1 MPREG
6 LEVADVFRHFGP
18 AFRDQ
23 HGAVLSG
30 ARRRAMIAI
39 ENCRTAA
46 LGGHVERC
54 GECGHQRIAYDSCR
68 NRNCPKCQGL
78 ARAQWIADRQAELLD
93 VPYFHVV
100 FTVPTEI
107 EVIAFQNQTV
117 VYDILFRAASE
128 TLCTIAADPEHLGAE
143 IGFLGVLH
151 TWGQNL
157 LHHLHIHFLV
167 PGGGIAPGGQHWIPC
182 RPRFFLPVGVLSQMF
197 RGKFL
202 HYLEKTFSAGELKR
216 LTAIC
221 RSPPH
226 SGVTWRLF
234 GTPSAE

>member
-6 LEVADVFRHFGP
+6 LEVADVFRRFGP
-18 AFRDQ
+18 AFREQ
-23 HGAVLSG
+23 HGTSLSG

-39 ENCRTAA
+39 ESCRTAA

-54 GECGHQRIAYDSCR
+54 GACGHQRIAYDSCR

-78 ARAQWIADRQAELLD
+78 ARTQWIADRQAELLD

-100 FTVPTEI
+100 FTVPAEI
-107 EVIAFQNQTV
+107 EVIAFQNQTA

-128 TLCTIAADPEHLGAE
+128 TLRTIAADPEHLGAE

-157 LHHLHIHFLV
+157 LHHPHIHFSFLAV
-167 PGGGIAPGGQHWIPC
+167 ASHPMEKAGSPADQGSSFRSGCC
-182 RPRFFLPVGVLSQMF
+182 RGCSGADSCTTSNSLQSWR
-197 RGKFL
+197 
-202 HYLEKTFSAGELKR
+202 AELLLR
-216 LTAIC
+216 
-221 RSPPH
+221 PP
-226 SGVTWRLF
+226 
-234 GTPSAE
+234 PPA